1 MEKLEQYE
9 RLSYQDRKLSLRAII
24 PSYQHTF
31 VKDIRLS
38 ISFKIKAKNHLFQA
52 VKY

>member
-31 VKDIRLS
+31 IRLS